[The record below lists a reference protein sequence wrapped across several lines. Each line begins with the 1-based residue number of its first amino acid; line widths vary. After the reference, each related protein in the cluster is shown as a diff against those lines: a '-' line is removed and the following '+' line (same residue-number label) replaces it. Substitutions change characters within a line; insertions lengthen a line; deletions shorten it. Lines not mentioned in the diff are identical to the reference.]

1 MTETTPFTILVPLDG
16 SPEALGALPYAV
28 ALSGAGATIELL
40 TVIHDASEQV
50 TTENQLQAAS
60 QGIENP
66 DITVRTRT
74 LTGDPAAEIVEA
86 AANGGASMI
95 VMVSHGRGALGRLI
109 HGAVADNVAR
119 QATVPVM
126 VIRKELEAPGPVGIM
141 RLVLPVDGSPLAAES
156 LPFAT
161 TLAQRLG
168 APILLV
174 RSVNIAE
181 LMPPAVGMGEA
192 IPFEMYDQTEREMR
206 QEAEKY
212 LQEVA
217 AKLRADGLSVTAQVL
232 FGPPAP
238 AISEVTHVGDL
249 VILVSHE
256 RSGIARWLMGSV
268 AEQLVRIDEAP
279 VVLVPGSGAAPDD
292 QVTDTTIEVADA
304 ETTGEA

>member
-1 MTETTPFTILVPLDG
+1 MTQTSPFTILVPLDG

-40 TVIHDASEQV
+40 TVIHDASEQAIA
-50 TTENQLQAAS
+50 EAQLQAAS
-60 QGIENP
+60 QGLANAAIS
-66 DITVRTRT
+66 VRTRT
-74 LTGDPAAEIVEA
+74 LTGEPAAEIVEA

-95 VMVSHGRGALGRLI
+95 VMASHGRGALGRLI

-126 VIRKELEAPGPVGIM
+126 VIRKELEGPGPVGIM
-141 RLVLPVDGSPLAAES
+141 RLVLPIDGSPMAEES

-174 RSVNIAE
+174 RSVNVAE
-181 LMPPAVGMGEA
+181 MMPPAVGMGEA
-192 IPFEMYDQTEREMR
+192 IPFEVYDETEREMR
-206 QEAEKY
+206 QEAEQY
-212 LQEVA
+212 LQNVA
-217 AKLRADGLSVTAQVL
+217 ARLRTGGLTVSAQVL
-232 FGPPAP
+232 FGPPAS
-238 AISEVTHVGDL
+238 AISEVTHAGDL

-256 RSGIARWLMGSV
+256 RSGVARWLMGSV

-279 VVLVPGSGAAPDD
+279 VVLVPGSGATYDD
-292 QVTDTTIEVADA
+292 QVEDTTAAVADVESPA
-304 ETTGEA
+304 DV

>member
-1 MTETTPFTILVPLDG
+1 VPLDG

-40 TVIHDASEQV
+40 TVIHDASEQA
-50 TTENQLQAAS
+50 TAENQLQAAA
-60 QGIENP
+60 QGLGVANV
-66 DITVRTRT
+66 TVRTRT

-95 VMVSHGRGALGRLI
+95 VMASHGRGALGRLL

-126 VIRKELEAPGPVGIM
+126 VIRKELEGSVGVM
-141 RLVLPVDGSPLAAES
+141 RLVLPVDGSALAEES

-174 RSVNIAE
+174 RSVNVAE
-181 LMPPAVGMGEA
+181 LMPPAVGMGAA
-192 IPFEMYDQTEREMR
+192 IPFEVYDETERQMR
-206 QEAEKY
+206 QDAEQY
-212 LQEVA
+212 LQNVA
-217 AKLRADGLSVTAQVL
+217 AKLRAGGQNVTAQVL
-232 FGPPAP
+232 FGPPAS
-238 AISEVTHVGDL
+238 AISEVTHAGDL

-268 AEQLVRIDEAP
+268 AEQLVRIDEVP
-279 VVLVPGSGAAPDD
+279 VVLVPGIGAAYED
-292 QVTDTTIEVADA
+292 QVTDTTIDIAGA
-304 ETTGEA
+304 ETACEA

>member
-1 MTETTPFTILVPLDG
+1 MTETAPFTILVPLDG
-16 SPEALGALPYAV
+16 SPEALGALPYAE

-40 TVIHDASEQV
+40 TVIHDASEQA
-50 TTENQLQAAS
+50 TAENQLQAAATGPGS
-60 QGIENP
+60 ANV
-66 DITVRTRT
+66 TVRTRT
-74 LTGDPAAEIVEA
+74 LTGDPAAEIVQA

-95 VMVSHGRGALGRLI
+95 VMASHGRGALGRLL

-126 VIRKELEAPGPVGIM
+126 VIRKELEGPGPVGVM
-141 RLVLPVDGSPLAAES
+141 RLVLPVDGSALAEES

-174 RSVNIAE
+174 RSVNVAE

-192 IPFEMYDQTEREMR
+192 IPFEVYDETERQMR
-206 QEAEKY
+206 QDAEQY
-212 LQEVA
+212 LQDVA
-217 AKLRADGLSVTAQVL
+217 AKLRAGGLNVTAQIL
-232 FGPPAP
+232 FGPPAS
-238 AISEVTHVGDL
+238 AISEVTHAGDL

-268 AEQLVRIDEAP
+268 AEQLVRIDEVP
-279 VVLVPGSGAAPDD
+279 VVLVPGIGAAYED
-292 QVTDTTIEVADA
+292 QVTDTTIDIAGA
-304 ETTGEA
+304 ETAGEA

>member
-40 TVIHDASEQV
+40 TVIHDASEQA
-50 TTENQLQAAS
+50 TAENQLQAAA
-60 QGIENP
+60 QGLGNAN
-66 DITVRTRT
+66 ITVRLRT
-74 LTGDPAAEIVEA
+74 LTGDPATEIVEA

-95 VMVSHGRGALGRLI
+95 VMASHGRGALGRLI
-109 HGAVADNVAR
+109 HGAVADHVAR

-126 VIRKELEAPGPVGIM
+126 VIRKEIEGPGPVGIM
-141 RLVLPVDGSPLAAES
+141 RLVLPVDGSPLAEES

-168 APILLV
+168 APIQLV
-174 RSVNIAE
+174 RSVNVAE

-192 IPFEMYDQTEREMR
+192 IPFEVYDETEREMR
-206 QEAEKY
+206 QEAEQY
-212 LQEVA
+212 LQNVA
-217 AKLRADGLSVTAQVL
+217 AKLRAGGINVTAQIL
-232 FGPPAP
+232 FGPPAS
-238 AISEVTHVGDL
+238 AISEVTHTGDL

-279 VVLVPGSGAAPDD
+279 VVLVPGSGTAFDD
-292 QVTDTTIEVADA
+292 QVTDTTIDVADA
-304 ETTGEA
+304 ETAGS

>member
-1 MTETTPFTILVPLDG
+1 MTDTAPFTILVPLDG
-16 SPEALGALPYAV
+16 SPEALGALPYAE

-40 TVIHDASEQV
+40 TVIHDASEQA
-50 TTENQLQAAS
+50 TAENQLQAAS
-60 QGIENP
+60 QGP
-66 DITVRTRT
+66 GSATVTVRTRI

-95 VMVSHGRGALGRLI
+95 VMASHGRGALGRLL

-126 VIRKELEAPGPVGIM
+126 VIRKELEGSVGVL
-141 RLVLPVDGSPLAAES
+141 RLVLPVDGSALAEES

-174 RSVNIAE
+174 RSVNVAE
-181 LMPPAVGMGEA
+181 MMPPAVGMGEA
-192 IPFEMYDQTEREMR
+192 IPFEVYDETERQMR
-206 QEAEKY
+206 QDAEQY
-212 LQEVA
+212 LQDVA
-217 AKLRADGLSVTAQVL
+217 AKLRAGGLNVTAQVL
-232 FGPPAP
+232 FGPPAS
-238 AISEVTHVGDL
+238 AISEVTHAGDL

-268 AEQLVRIDEAP
+268 AEQLVRIDEVP
-279 VVLVPGSGAAPDD
+279 VVLVPGTGAAQED
-292 QVTDTTIEVADA
+292 QVTDTTIDIAGA
-304 ETTGEA
+304 ETAGEA

>member
-40 TVIHDASEQV
+40 TVIHDASEQA
-50 TTENQLQAAS
+50 TAENQLQAAS
-60 QGIENP
+60 QGL
-66 DITVRTRT
+66 DIASITLRTRT
-74 LTGDPAAEIVEA
+74 LTGDPVAEIVEA

-95 VMVSHGRGALGRLI
+95 VMASHGRGALGRLI

-126 VIRKELEAPGPVGIM
+126 VIRKELEAPRPVGIM
-141 RLVLPVDGSPLAAES
+141 RLVLPVDGSPLAEES

-168 APILLV
+168 APIMLV
-174 RSVNIAE
+174 RSVNVSE

-192 IPFEMYDQTEREMR
+192 IPFELYDETERQMR
-206 QEAEKY
+206 QDAEQY
-212 LQEVA
+212 LQDVA
-217 AKLRADGLSVTAQVL
+217 TKLRAGGLNVSAQVL
-232 FGPPAP
+232 FGPPAS
-238 AISEVTHVGDL
+238 AISDVTHAGDL

-279 VVLVPGSGAAPDD
+279 VVLVPGIGPAYDD
-292 QVTDTTIEVADA
+292 HVTDTTTDVADA
-304 ETTGEA
+304 ETTGQA

>member
-1 MTETTPFTILVPLDG
+1 MTETAPFTILVPLDG
-16 SPEALGALPYAV
+16 SPEALGALPYAE

-40 TVIHDASEQV
+40 TVIHDASEQA
-50 TTENQLQAAS
+50 TAENQLQAAA
-60 QGIENP
+60 QGPGNANV
-66 DITVRTRT
+66 TVRTRI

-95 VMVSHGRGALGRLI
+95 VMASHGRGALGRLL
-109 HGAVADNVAR
+109 HGAVADDVAR

-126 VIRKELEAPGPVGIM
+126 VIRKELEGPGPVGVM
-141 RLVLPVDGSPLAAES
+141 RLVLPVDGSALAEES

-174 RSVNIAE
+174 RSVNVAE

-192 IPFEMYDQTEREMR
+192 IPFEVYDETERQMR
-206 QEAEKY
+206 QDAEQY
-212 LQEVA
+212 LQDVA
-217 AKLRADGLSVTAQVL
+217 AKLRAGGLNVTAQIL
-232 FGPPAP
+232 FGPPAS
-238 AISEVTHVGDL
+238 AISEVTHAGDV

-268 AEQLVRIDEAP
+268 AEQLVRIDEVP
-279 VVLVPGSGAAPDD
+279 VVLVPGIGAAYED
-292 QVTDTTIEVADA
+292 QVTDTTIDIAGA
-304 ETTGEA
+304 ETAGEA

>member
-1 MTETTPFTILVPLDG
+1 MTDSTPFTILVPLDG

-28 ALSGAGATIELL
+28 ALSGAGATIELI
-40 TVIHDASEQV
+40 TVIHDASEQA
-50 TTENQLQAAS
+50 TAEAQLQAAS
-60 QGIENP
+60 QGLGDASIS
-66 DITVRTRT
+66 VRTRA
-74 LTGDPAAEIVEA
+74 LTGDPVAEIVEA
-86 AANGGASMI
+86 AANGGANMI

-168 APILLV
+168 APLLLV
-174 RSVNIAE
+174 RSVNVAA

-192 IPFEMYDQTEREMR
+192 IPFEMYDQAEREMR
-206 QEAEKY
+206 QDAERY
-212 LQEVA
+212 LQDVA
-217 AKLRADGLSVTAQVL
+217 AKLRDEGLNVTAQVL
-232 FGPPAP
+232 FGPPAS
-238 AISEVTHVGDL
+238 AISEVTHTGDL

-256 RSGIARWLMGSV
+256 RSGIARWMMGSV

-279 VVLVPGSGAAPDD
+279 VVLVPGSGAEYDD
-292 QVTDTTIEVADA
+292 QVTDTTIDVAEA

>member
-40 TVIHDASEQV
+40 TVIHNDSEQA
-50 TTENQLQAAS
+50 TAENQLQAAS
-60 QGIENP
+60 QGLEGG
-66 DITVRTRT
+66 ITVRTRT

-109 HGAVADNVAR
+109 HGAVADDVAR

-141 RLVLPVDGSPLAAES
+141 RLVLPVDGSPLAEES

-174 RSVNIAE
+174 RSVNVAE
-181 LMPPAVGMGEA
+181 MMPPAVGMGEA
-192 IPFEMYDQTEREMR
+192 IPFEMYDQAEREMR
-206 QEAEKY
+206 QDAEQY
-212 LQEVA
+212 LQNVA
-217 AKLRADGLSVTAQVL
+217 TKLRAGGLNVSAQVL
-232 FGPPAP
+232 FGPPAS
-238 AISEVTHVGDL
+238 AISEVTHAGDL

-279 VVLVPGSGAAPDD
+279 VVLVPGTGAAYDD
-292 QVTDTTIEVADA
+292 QVTDTTIDVADA

>member
-40 TVIHDASEQV
+40 TVIHDASEQA
-50 TTENQLQAAS
+50 TAENQLQAAS
-60 QGIENP
+60 QGLGDASIA
-66 DITVRTRT
+66 VRTRT
-74 LTGDPAAEIVEA
+74 LTGDPAAKIVEA

-95 VMVSHGRGALGRLI
+95 VMVSHARGAWGRLI
-109 HGAVADNVAR
+109 HGAVADRVAR
-119 QATVPVM
+119 DATVPVM
-126 VIRKELEAPGPVGIM
+126 VIRKEIEAPGPVDIM

-174 RSVNIAE
+174 RSVNVAE

-192 IPFEMYDQTEREMR
+192 IPFEMYDQAEREMR
-206 QEAEKY
+206 GDAEKY
-212 LQEVA
+212 LQDVA
-217 AKLRADGLSVTAQVL
+217 AKLRADGLNVTAQVL
-232 FGPPAP
+232 FGPPAS
-238 AISEVTHVGDL
+238 AISEVTHPGDL

-279 VVLVPGSGAAPDD
+279 VVLVPASGAAYDD
-292 QVTDTTIEVADA
+292 EVTDTTVDVADA
-304 ETTGEA
+304 EAPSGV